1 MRIAVLG
8 CGAVG
13 SVFARI
19 AVLEKLGEVVC
30 MDRSAE
36 RARAFLDFDE
46 TRDLP
51 VEQVDA
57 SRVEELAQKLGGFD
71 LVVNALPTFLR
82 VGRREVPLNPL
93 VMEAALRAGASY
105 MDFACYGGRRRRAE
119 QLSLSKRFR
128 DAGLLALI
136 NAGASPGLSNILARE
151 VYEEL
156 DSTSTVTIMSLE
168 DQRGSTFVIPWSR
181 EEMLN
186 VASEEL
192 AYRDGRFELREPFA
206 ESELCE
212 FPEPVGAVRCYSVP
226 NDESYT
232 IPHFLRIRS
241 LRYLAGGSDIELL
254 RALYRLGV
262 FSDRPIRVG
271 RALVTPREVVYHV
284 LQSAVTPKDV
294 ERALREG
301 DLEDALFAIQVIG
314 EGEVSGE
321 RAQARRYI
329 VFPSQ
334 RRLHEVMPGSTYI
347 TYPTARCGVALLKA
361 VKGRKLRGVLPPE
374 ALPRPLRRLVL
385 EDLERARMIVNEEFK
400 VLS

>member
-1 MRIAVLG
+1 VRIAILG

-46 TRDLP
+46 VRDLP

-57 SRVEELAQKLGGFD
+57 SKVDELSQKLRGFD

-82 VGRREVPLNPL
+82 VGRREQPLNPL
-93 VMEAALRAGASY
+93 VMEAALRAGVNY
-105 MDFACYGGRRRRAE
+105 VDFACYGGRRRRAE
-119 QLSLSKRFR
+119 QLLLSKKFR
-128 DAGLLALI
+128 DSGLLALI
-136 NAGASPGLSNILARE
+136 NAGASPGLSNLLARE

-156 DSTSTVTIMSLE
+156 DSTHTITIMSLE
-168 DQRGSTFVIPWSR
+168 DQRGSSFVIPWSR

-192 AYRDGRFELREPFA
+192 AYRGGRFELREPFA

-212 FPEPVGAVRCYSVP
+212 FPEPIGVVRCYSVS

-241 LRYLAGGSDIELL
+241 LRYLAGGSDVEVL

-262 FSDRPIRVG
+262 FSDRPLRIG
-271 RALVTPREVVYHV
+271 RALVTPREVIYHV
-284 LQSAVTPKDV
+284 LQSGVTPRDV

-301 DLEDALFAIQVIG
+301 DLEDALFAIQVVG
-314 EGEVSGE
+314 DGEVSGE
-321 RAQARRYI
+321 RAQAKRYI

-334 RRLHEVMPGSTYI
+334 RKLHEVMPGSTYI
-347 TYPTARCGVALLKA
+347 TYPTARCGIALLRA

-374 ALPRPLRRLVL
+374 ALPRPLRKIAL
-385 EDLERARMIVNEEFK
+385 EDLEKAHMIVNEEFK